1 MSVGGDFQGLA
12 EEWIRRW
19 NARDLERILELY
31 AEDAR
36 MSSAGIV
43 RLGLDD
49 GGQLSGKESLR
60 KYWSLALAKVPGL
73 QFRLMDV
80 FESPDSVIV
89 RYENERGQTIC
100 EYLRV
105 NPQGQIVQGSANHL
119 IRGPKGRVRVVT
131 T

>member
-1 MSVGGDFQGLA
+1 MSGGGGFQHLA

-31 AEDAR
+31 AEDAE

-49 GGQLSGKESLR
+49 GGQLSGKDNLR
-60 KYWSLALAKVPGL
+60 KYWSLGLAKLPAL
-73 QFRLMDV
+73 HFRLMDV
-80 FESPDSVIV
+80 FESPDSVVV

-105 NPQGQIVQGSANHL
+105 NPKGQIIQGSANHL
-119 IRGPKGRVRVVT
+119 ISAG
-131 T
+131 